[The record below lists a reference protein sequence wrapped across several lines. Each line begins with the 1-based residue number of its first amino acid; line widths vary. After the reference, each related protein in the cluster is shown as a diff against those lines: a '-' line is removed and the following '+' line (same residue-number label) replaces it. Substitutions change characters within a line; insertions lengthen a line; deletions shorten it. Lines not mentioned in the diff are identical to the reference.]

1 MKNKIGIFLACMV
14 LIISIVPVSAL
25 TNIPNNTTITYQDS
39 NRDYRSKVKHLD
51 DGRLPPNPG
60 DISPDFVFETHEL
73 VQIISNPPE
82 KTLQSIEETIIEI
95 LENLDEDLILGY
107 LEDLVAFGPRVTGTN
122 ACHQAGDYI
131 YDEFESYGLESRY
144 DDWSYGGY
152 SGNNIEGT
160 LPGVDE
166 TSDKIY
172 IICAHYDSVPGSPGA
187 DDDGS
192 GTAAVLAAAKLM
204 SQYEFNHTIRFVT
217 FDGEEQ
223 GLLGSHEY
231 VEEVYG
237 NGDNIMAALNGDM
250 IGYAANPTQA
260 SYIKVYENSAS
271 EWITD
276 FSEQVSENY
285 YDYCE
290 LEIVPMGPAY
300 NSDHASFWGFGYN
313 AVMYHEYQFNPYY
326 HSPQDIIDNMDVDY
340 CTRVTRL
347 MTATLGELAEA
358 QLLSEP
364 PETPSK
370 PEGPE
375 TWSLDVETTFSS
387 TTTDPEGGSIY
398 YLFDWGDETDS
409 GWVGPFGS
417 GQTGRASHIWTEL
430 GEYQV
435 KVMAKD
441 DYDYQSDWSEPA
453 NITIIENEPPGKPK
467 MVDGPTSGR
476 PRTLLT
482 FTFSAEDPEGNDVSY
497 FVSWGDGQYIPYTEF
512 KPSGTNV
519 TFSHAW
525 SKPGDYTITVKAMDQ
540 YGAKGQQSS
549 FNLKIT
555 KSRAVTNPFLL
566 QLLEKIID
574 HFPVLRYLF
583 DR

>member
-25 TNIPNNTTITYQDS
+25 TNVPNNTTITYQDS
-39 NRDYRSKVKHLD
+39 NWDYRSKVKHLD
-51 DGRLPPNPG
+51 DGREPPNPG
-60 DISPDFVFETHEL
+60 DVSPDFVFETHEL

-82 KTLQSIEETIIEI
+82 KTLQSIEEIIIEI

-107 LEDLVAFGPRVTGTN
+107 LEDLVAFGPRATGTN

-131 YDEFESYGLESRY
+131 YDEFESYGLEARY

-160 LPGVDE
+160 LPGIDG
-166 TSDKIY
+166 TSDEIY

-192 GTAAVLAAAKLM
+192 GTAAVLAAANLM
-204 SQYEFNHTIRFVT
+204 SQYDFNHTIRFVA

-231 VEEVYG
+231 VEEAYG
-237 NGDNIMAALNGDM
+237 NGDNIEAVLNGDM
-250 IGYAANPTQA
+250 IGYATNPTEA
-260 SYIKVYENSAS
+260 SMIKIYENSAS
-271 EWITD
+271 SWITD
-276 FSEQVSENY
+276 FTEEVSQNY
-285 YDYCE
+285 EEYFG
-290 LEIVPMGPAY
+290 LTVVPSGSSY
-300 NSDHASFWGFGYN
+300 GSDHASFWQFNYH
-313 AVMYHEYQFNPYY
+313 AIFYHEYKFNDYY
-326 HSPQDIIDNMDVDY
+326 HSPQDIIENMDVDY

-358 QLLSEP
+358 QKMSEP

-375 TWSLDVETTFSS
+375 TWTINEEATFTSS
-387 TTTDPEGGSIY
+387 TTDPEGEDIY
-398 YLFDWGDETDS
+398 YLFDWGDGDDS
-409 GWVGPFGS
+409 GWIGPYGS
-417 GQTGRASHIWTEL
+417 GQAGKASHIWTEL

-441 DYDYQSDWSEPA
+441 DYDYQSDWSDPA
-453 NITIIENEPPGKPK
+453 TITIVENQPPNRPIITGPKTGKP
-467 MVDGPTSGR
+467 MS
-476 PRTLLT
+476 LLT
-482 FTFSAEDPEGNDVSY
+482 FKVTAKDPDGNNISY
-497 FVSWGDGQYIPYTEF
+497 MVSWGDGHYEPYTEL
-512 KPSGTNV
+512 KPSGTEV
-519 TFSHAW
+519 IFSHAW
-525 SKPGDYTITVKAMDQ
+525 RTPGIYTICVKAKDQ
-540 YGAKGQQSS
+540 YGAKSPQAS
-549 FNLKIT
+549 LKLTIA
-555 KSRAVTNPFLL
+555 KNRAVTNPVLF